1 MITKLSYGSYFYISL
16 LTTSSGYVH
25 RITSFWKTIFS
36 NIVHCWNYPHI
47 NSKADSH
54 NVVYND
60 DLTDSIYKPGLW
72 ENITKNIEI
81 REEDKI
87 LNLRIDVP
95 QSVTEVIHVQEEGK
109 N

>member
-1 MITKLSYGSYFYISL
+1 MI
-16 LTTSSGYVH
+16 
-25 RITSFWKTIFS
+25 
-36 NIVHCWNYPHI
+36 
-47 NSKADSH
+47 
-54 NVVYND
+54 YNN

-95 QSVTEVIHVQEEGK
+95 QTVTEVTHVQEEGK